1 MKRKYFYPATFI
13 LWLLS
18 WFIIG
23 SIIVYIYYPDTFK
36 STERIYY
43 EPDTE
48 QQQ

>member
-1 MKRKYFYPATFI
+1 MKRKYFYPTTFI
-13 LWLLS
+13 LWFLS
-18 WFIIG
+18 WIFIG
-23 SIIVYIYYPDTFK
+23 IIILYILYPDTFK